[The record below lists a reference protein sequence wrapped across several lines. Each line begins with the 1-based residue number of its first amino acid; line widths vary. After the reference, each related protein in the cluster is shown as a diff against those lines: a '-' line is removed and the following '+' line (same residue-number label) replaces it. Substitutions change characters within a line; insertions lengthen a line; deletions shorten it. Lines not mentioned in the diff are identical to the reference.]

1 MLNQSKILVTGGS
14 GMVGKALKKLIP
26 KAVFLSSSEYDLRN
40 QDQTFDLFHS
50 VKPVK
55 VFHLA
60 AKVGGV
66 KANSDYIGEFY
77 YENTMI
83 NTNVLEAAR
92 RFDVAKVVS
101 LLSTCVFPAA
111 ANYPLTEDQVHNG
124 EPHETNF
131 GYAYAKRMLD
141 VQSRA
146 YRQQYG
152 CNFVTASPNNLYGE
166 NDNFHL
172 EDSHVLPAIIRKI
185 HEAKLHNKNVVL
197 WGDGSPLR
205 EFTYCGD
212 IARALLFVM
221 ENYSE
226 EHPVNIGSSEE
237 ISIKTAAEIIAEEL
251 EYTGKIVW
259 NTNLPSGQFRKP
271 SSSEKM
277 TSLGWSQEE
286 YIKFEEGIR
295 KTCNWFNNNYPKI
308 RGI

>member
-1 MLNQSKILVTGGS
+1 MLDENRILVTGGS

-26 KAVFLSSSEYDLRN
+26 NAIFLSSYECDLKN
-40 QDQTFDLFHS
+40 QDQTLDLFHRT
-50 VKPVK
+50 KPTK

-83 NTNVLEAAR
+83 NTNVLEASR
-92 RFDVAKVVS
+92 RFDVSKVVS

-111 ANYPLTEDQVHNG
+111 AHYPLTEEQVHNG
-124 EPHETNF
+124 EPHQTNF
-131 GYAYAKRMLD
+131 GYAYAKRMID

-172 EDSHVLPAIIRKI
+172 EDSHVLPAIIRKV
-185 HEAKLHNKNVVL
+185 HEAKLHNKDVVL

-212 IARALLFVM
+212 IAKALLFLM
-221 ENYSE
+221 DNYSE
-226 EHPVNIGSSEE
+226 KDPINIGSSEE
-237 ISIKTAAEIIAEEL
+237 ISIKSAAEIIAIEL
-251 EYTGKIVW
+251 NYEGNIVW
-259 NTNLPSGQFRKP
+259 NTEFPAGQFRKP
-271 SSSEKM
+271 SDSKKM
-277 TSLGWSQEE
+277 SDLGWGQEK
-286 YIKFEEGIR
+286 YMKFEEGIR
-295 KTCNWFNNNYPKI
+295 KTCNWFNNNYPEI